1 MYFPPHTLTQLFR
14 GREFPR
20 HFKNYSLEDHVSRV
34 YFILS
39 AFATAIGRRPP
50 RSLNGVLPAQRWG
63 SGGVYLAISGYVG
76 ASMLQA
82 IFIPLMFDLASEL
95 RYAVMSK
102 INPFVMYIRNS
113 QGIAICI
120 YIPVECSRYS

>member
-1 MYFPPHTLTQLFR
+1 MSESCH
-14 GREFPR
+14 
-20 HFKNYSLEDHVSRV
+20 LEDNISRI

-39 AFATAIGRRPP
+39 AFAIVIGRRPP

-95 RYAVMSK
+95 RYAASVSLTVHTRAK
-102 INPFVMYIRNS
+102 QHSNRHS
-113 QGIAICI
+113 LLQHK
-120 YIPVECSRYS
+120 